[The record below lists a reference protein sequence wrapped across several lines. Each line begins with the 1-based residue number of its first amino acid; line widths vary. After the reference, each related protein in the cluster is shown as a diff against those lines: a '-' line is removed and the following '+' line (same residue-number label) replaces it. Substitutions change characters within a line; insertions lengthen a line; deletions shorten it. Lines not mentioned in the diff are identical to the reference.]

1 MKYNIIPFLATPIAG
16 TSTDFR
22 LTDMEMNTIL
32 KEFSHR
38 PFKTTEGTKLSG
50 DKKILEKPE
59 LKRPHDFIVSSVKD
73 YVKNEL
79 AIDDEFYLT
88 TSWATVNNKGDKH
101 HKHNHPNTL
110 LSAVY
115 YANVESGNL
124 IFQSPR
130 NGLFPNFD
138 FTFNVSKSNEYNS
151 KGWSIPVKTG
161 DLVIFPG
168 WLYNESE
175 VNELDNHRVIVGAN
189 FFARGTYGTYED
201 VDLLEIK

>member
-168 WLYNESE
+168 WLYHESE
-175 VNELDNHRVIVGAN
+175 VNVLDNHRVIVGAN

>member
-168 WLYNESE
+168 WLYHESE